1 MLINEREA
9 RSVDGLRVAMYGIG
23 SVGSTLTRMLVERGA
38 EIVGALA
45 RSPEKQGRDVGDLI
59 GLAAPLGVT
68 VTLDPDEL
76 LATKPDIVVM
86 TVASYMDDMYEHVER
101 CIQAGTNVISLSEE
115 LLYPWHTS
123 GDQAAALDAAAKA
136 AGVTVACT
144 GHQDGYWVSLV
155 SVLMGTAFRID
166 TVEGVA
172 TWNVDDFGAELAR
185 DQLVGSTVAD
195 FEEWAATAERPP
207 TFGRTSLHALAAVAG
222 LTVATTTT
230 TTMSEIAGADA
241 WCEALQTTVP
251 RGRLIGMTDVDR
263 VTTEEGVELSLAMT
277 GKVYA
282 GDESDMSEWWV
293 RGDSHLHLLC
303 DGLPTHSTT
312 CSTLVNRVEDVLDA
326 APGFKTLDSLP
337 QLRYRPRS
345 RSVR

>member
-45 RSPEKQGRDVGDLI
+45 RSPEKEGRDVGDLI

-76 LATKPDIVVM
+76 LSTKPDIVVM

-123 GDQAAALDAAAKA
+123 GDRAAALDDAAKV

-166 TVEGVA
+166 TVQGVA

-195 FEEWAATAERPP
+195 FDEWAATAERPP

-230 TTMSEIAGADA
+230 TTVFEIAGADV

-293 RGDSHLHLLC
+293 RGESDLHLLC
-303 DGLPTHSTT
+303 DGLSTHSTT

-326 APGFKTLDSLP
+326 APGFKTLDNLP

-345 RSVR
+345 RSDL

>member
-9 RSVDGLRVAMYGIG
+9 RSVDGLRVVMYGIG

-45 RSPEKQGRDVGDLI
+45 RSPEKEGRDVGDLI

-123 GDQAAALDAAAKA
+123 GDRAAALDAAAKA

-207 TFGRTSLHALAAVAG
+207 TFGRGRGFDRCHDNDDDDVRDRRCRRLVRGAADNGSPRPSDRYDRCRSSHDRRRGRALAG
-222 LTVATTTT
+222 
-230 TTMSEIAGADA
+230 D
-241 WCEALQTTVP
+241 
-251 RGRLIGMTDVDR
+251 DR
-263 VTTEEGVELSLAMT
+263 QGV
-277 GKVYA
+277 
-282 GDESDMSEWWV
+282 
-293 RGDSHLHLLC
+293 R
-303 DGLPTHSTT
+303 
-312 CSTLVNRVEDVLDA
+312 R
-326 APGFKTLDSLP
+326 
-337 QLRYRPRS
+337 
-345 RSVR
+345 